1 MKCDS
6 RFQFELKSIDMRDV
20 ELDGRSIEISINEL
34 QKHHKHVQ
42 RRLIRSCQSGS
53 VCCYYYLVDLDNSV
67 SNICYLFAKITQAV
81 ISSNTLA
88 DTDSRNVYD
97 QGSLMK
103 LRRSLRSILSILSAR
118 EQSEQIDDGK
128 IQTRGREEL
137 ELRKS
142 RRACYY

>member
-1 MKCDS
+1 
-6 RFQFELKSIDMRDV
+6 
-20 ELDGRSIEISINEL
+20 
-34 QKHHKHVQ
+34 
-42 RRLIRSCQSGS
+42 
-53 VCCYYYLVDLDNSV
+53 VDLDNSV
-67 SNICYLFAKITQAV
+67 SDICYLFAKITQAV

-97 QGSLMK
+97 RGSLMK
-103 LRRSLRSILSILSAR
+103 LRRSLRSILSILSAS

-142 RRACYY
+142 RRVYYY